1 MRNGCSGCWTDV
13 GKCHEQE
20 VVLAGNNRQR
30 RRDVPGNMFGTI
42 LTVQLGQAAATLV
55 CLDAMAAGLTVFAVA
70 SAWVVHLGWREGAWR
85 EGAFRPGLQG

>member
-1 MRNGCSGCWTDV
+1 MNKKWSWRAITAS
-13 GKCHEQE
+13 
-20 VVLAGNNRQR
+20 AG
-30 RRDVPGNMFGTI
+30 VMFLGMSGTI

-85 EGAFRPGLQG
+85 EGAFRPGLWG